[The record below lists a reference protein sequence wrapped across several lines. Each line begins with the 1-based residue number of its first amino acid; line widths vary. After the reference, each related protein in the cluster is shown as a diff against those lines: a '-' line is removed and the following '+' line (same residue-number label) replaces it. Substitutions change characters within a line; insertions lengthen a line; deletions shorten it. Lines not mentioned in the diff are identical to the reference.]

1 MAIEMSAIRRF
12 GIRRPSIKR
21 LAWSPV
27 LVLLFSCAGKAP
39 VAETVDEIPCLDPRP
54 QVCTMEYDPVCATL
68 DSDDSK
74 TYANACD
81 ACADPAVVAYLPG
94 SCE

>member
-1 MAIEMSAIRRF
+1 MAIEMSSIRRF

-27 LVLLFSCAGKAP
+27 LVLLFACAGKAP
-39 VAETVDEIPCLDPRP
+39 VAESVDEIPCLDPRP

-68 DSDDSK
+68 EDGSEA
-74 TYANACD
+74 TYSNACG
-81 ACADPAVVAYLPG
+81 ACADAGVRSYRPG
-94 SCE
+94 TCG